1 MAPQRS
7 SRLNRLLS
15 VMGDGKD
22 GISRPD
28 RLSNYPDITEAN
40 LRQQS
45 LRLLNG
51 IEAIDS
57 FRKAG
62 NRTCVFLRRE
72 SENESAIRFHYT
84 TDLPKM
90 DEPVVREIQRAHGVY
105 AVKVCMGVGNLIATL
120 PSHPDFRHE

>member
-1 MAPQRS
+1 
-7 SRLNRLLS
+7 
-15 VMGDGKD
+15 MGNGED

-45 LRLLNG
+45 LRLFNG

-57 FRKAG
+57 FREAR
-62 NRTCVFLRRE
+62 NRTRVFLGRKG
-72 SENESAIRFHYT
+72 ENESAIRPDDT

-90 DEPVVREIQRAHGVY
+90 DERGCSRNTA
-105 AVKVCMGVGNLIATL
+105 
-120 PSHPDFRHE
+120 